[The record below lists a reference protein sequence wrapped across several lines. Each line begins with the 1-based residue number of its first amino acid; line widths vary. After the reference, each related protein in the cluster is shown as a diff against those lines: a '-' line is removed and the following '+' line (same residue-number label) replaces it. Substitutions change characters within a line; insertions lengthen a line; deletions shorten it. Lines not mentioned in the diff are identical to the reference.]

1 MKLLALSLLLVGTSH
16 AFVSQTQT
24 PKSATA
30 VKAQKNDWFFG
41 PAAVTLA
48 GWAIAAQ
55 ISFATPLA
63 TELPG
68 ESDCSKLVPFYN
80 KLTLV

>member
-1 MKLLALSLLLVGTSH
+1 MKLALSLILLVGTGH
-16 AFVSQTQT
+16 AFVLQTSV
-24 PKSATA
+24 PKSATVA
-30 VKAQKNDWFFG
+30 KAQKNDWFFG

-68 ESDCSKLVPFYN
+68 EFDCSKLVPFCN
-80 KLTLV
+80 